1 MVEERLKEIREQFC
15 LTQQEFAAC
24 LGVSRTA
31 YAKYESGLVYPSD
44 TFIFLLCSK
53 FHVNREWLC
62 NGNGDMLRETKMD
75 ILQRLKKEEIMTE
88 DEVLLLRAFLAFPL
102 SSRQEIL
109 KFIKEFFAKYR
120 GLLGESANKAENLP
134 EEVKQ

>member
-1 MVEERLKEIREQFC
+1 
-15 LTQQEFAAC
+15 
-24 LGVSRTA
+24 
-31 YAKYESGLVYPSD
+31 
-44 TFIFLLCSK
+44 
-53 FHVNREWLC
+53 
-62 NGNGDMLRETKMD
+62 MD